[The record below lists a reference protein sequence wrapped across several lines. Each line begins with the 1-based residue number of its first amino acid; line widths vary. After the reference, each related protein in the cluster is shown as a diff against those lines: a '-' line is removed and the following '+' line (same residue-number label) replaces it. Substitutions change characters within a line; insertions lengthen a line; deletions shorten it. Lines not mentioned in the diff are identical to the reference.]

1 MGRYV
6 VRRLLQMV
14 PVVIGT
20 TFVIFAMVWALPGDP
35 FAGKCGDRPCPPAY
49 VSVMTDKFNLDEPIF
64 VQYALYMGNLLQGDF
79 GETFSGV
86 QVVDELQL
94 RYPAT
99 LKLALVAIVF
109 EILIGI
115 TAGVLAGLR
124 RGGFA
129 DTLVLV
135 STLLVISIPVFVI
148 GYLLQLLL
156 GVKLELFPVTVSAG
170 APLNE
175 LVLPAF
181 VLATTS
187 LAYVARLMRANLAE
201 NLHADYVRTATAK
214 GLSRGRVVGV
224 HTVRNSLIPVVTF
237 IGADFGALL
246 GGAIVIEGIFNINGV
261 GGLIFG
267 SIRTRE
273 GAMVTGAVTVLVIV
287 FLLVNL
293 LVDLL
298 YAVLDPRIR
307 YD

>member
-201 NLHADYVRTATAK
+201 NLHADFVRTATAK

-224 HTVRNSLIPVVTF
+224 HTLRNSLIPVVTF

>member
-35 FAGKCGDRPCPPAY
+35 FAGKCGDRPCPAAY

-201 NLHADYVRTATAK
+201 NLHADFVRTATAK

-224 HTVRNSLIPVVTF
+224 HTLRNSLIPVVTF

>member
-35 FAGKCGDRPCPPAY
+35 FAGKCGDRPCPAAY
-49 VSVMTDKFNLDEPIF
+49 VSVMTDKFNLDESIF

-115 TAGVLAGLR
+115 TAGILAGLR

-129 DTLVLV
+129 DALVLV

-201 NLHADYVRTATAK
+201 NLHADFVRTARAK

>member
-1 MGRYV
+1 MGQYV

>member
-20 TFVIFAMVWALPGDP
+20 TFLIFAMVWALPGDP
-35 FAGKCGDRPCPPAY
+35 FAGKCGDRPCPAAY
-49 VSVMTDKFNLDEPIF
+49 VSVMTDKFNLDESIF

-115 TAGVLAGLR
+115 TAGILAGLR

-129 DTLVLV
+129 DALVLV

-201 NLHADYVRTATAK
+201 NLHADFVRTARAK

>member
-35 FAGKCGDRPCPPAY
+35 FAGKCGDRPCPAAY

-201 NLHADYVRTATAK
+201 NLHADFVRTATAK

-224 HTVRNSLIPVVTF
+224 HTLRNSLIPVVTF

-261 GGLIFG
+261 GGLIYG